1 MKATVKE
8 QIALILAVT
17 VSVCVVALVGAAT
30 YAVIANTIDW
40 TTDHIKGPN
49 ITSPLATLIGSL
61 LSAIIAGVV
70 GYFGGVRAAK
80 GKPSD
85 IIVEEPPVKASPP
98 DESVPVGKSLKEQAF
113 DAIRKIQ

>member
-8 QIALILAVT
+8 QIALILALT
-17 VSVCVVALVGAAT
+17 VSICVVALVGSAV
-30 YAVIANTIDW
+30 YAIIANTIDW
-40 TTDHIKGPN
+40 TTDHVKGPN

-70 GYFGGVRAAK
+70 GYFGGVRASK

-85 IIVEEPPVKASPP
+85 IIVDEPPVKAAPP
-98 DESVPVGKSLKEQAF
+98 DESVPVGKSLKEQAL
-113 DAIRKIQ
+113 DALKKL

>member
-1 MKATVKE
+1 MKVTVKE

-30 YAVIANTIDW
+30 YAIIANTIDW

-49 ITSPLATLIGSL
+49 LTSPLATLIGSL

-70 GYFGGVRAAK
+70 GYFGGARSAK
-80 GKPSD
+80 GKQPD
-85 IIVEEPPVKASPP
+85 IIIEPPVKVSPP
-98 DESVPVGKSLKEQAF
+98 DESVPVGKSLKEQAV
-113 DAIRKIQ
+113 DALRKL